1 MKIPYQNKRVL
12 QLKADLENK
21 KNELE
26 KATKILLQFIT
37 DKASLN
43 DMEKQITKRNLLF
56 IDISNIESQMLNLAR
71 GKNQYGVEFQERNVS
86 NWTGSED

>member
-1 MKIPYQNKRVL
+1 MKLPYQNKRVL
-12 QLKADLENK
+12 QLESDLENK

-26 KATKILLQFIT
+26 RVTKVLHQFIT

-43 DMEKQITKRNLLF
+43 DVESQITKRNLLF
-56 IDISNIESQMLNLAR
+56 IDISNIEAQILNLAR

-86 NWTGSED
+86 KWIGSEY